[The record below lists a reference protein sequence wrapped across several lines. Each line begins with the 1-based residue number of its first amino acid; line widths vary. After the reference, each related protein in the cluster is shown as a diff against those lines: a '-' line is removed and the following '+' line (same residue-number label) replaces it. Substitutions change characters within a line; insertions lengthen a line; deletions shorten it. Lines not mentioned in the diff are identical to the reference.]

1 MEHLKAKTRKITD
14 KDLGFVLNSW
24 LKSYRNSD
32 FAKHVPNDVF
42 FDEHKAVIGNL
53 LKKAKLEIV
62 CNSEDEDQIYGYV
75 CHDRLPSN
83 IPVIHYAYFK
93 YSFRHLGLAH
103 KFIKQCV
110 PEFGASEVFITH
122 CTKAAQKTKDS
133 LKLIYIP
140 YLLGDYY
147 EN

>member
-1 MEHLKAKTRKITD
+1 MDNLKATTRQMRP
-14 KDLGFVLNSW
+14 KDLGFILNSW

-32 FAKHVPNDVF
+32 FAKHIPNDVF
-42 FDEHKAVIGNL
+42 FDEHKAVISNL
-53 LKKAKLEIV
+53 LKKADFKII
-62 CNSEDEDQIYGYV
+62 CNFEDPDQIYGYI
-75 CHDRLPSN
+75 CSDRLKSS
-83 IPVIHYAYFK
+83 IPVIHYCYIK
-93 YSFRHLGLAH
+93 YVYRHLGLAH
-103 KFIKQCV
+103 KFLKQSI
-110 PEFGASEVFITH
+110 PEFGESDVFITH